1 MRYTLRKI
9 VFSLFFCGLN
19 FFFTPAL
26 SSEVVEKID
35 WHVTGLPF
43 SEHFDT
49 VKISTHPQNFRVK
62 QDEKGFIYVA
72 NGAGVL
78 IYDGQNWQLLKT
90 HNHPGAYDFELTEN
104 GRIYVGTAGDLG
116 YFEAGKSGIWQFTSL
131 SKNVV
136 NLPNISHVYRVL
148 QVENGIVFLSNTHLF
163 YYSPESGLSWYEKS
177 IDAVDCIFVD
187 DQLIVSTRQNKLLYF
202 DFDQTPVLTNTRAIS
217 NDLETSL
224 KAIRFEQL
232 SDGNILLFGR
242 EKLILKSNQGDLEV
256 IETQIDAWL
265 AENKITDVIELPD
278 DRFAIST
285 RSGGLAIITKSGK
298 LIRFY
303 STEHGLNNN
312 AISSL
317 FADREGSLW
326 LTSYSSGVTRVEL
339 DSAITQFSTD
349 DEFHINLSTVEFLG
363 RVFMGAQFGLFYLQ
377 PSQILHEQ
385 AKFLK
390 VDSEYLHVMSLL
402 NDGSGLLVGHL
413 KGIDILS
420 VSDNGT
426 FNTKKIDLKANELPE
441 IFEIIRNNKAHNEI
455 FAMSQYGIIKLIKL
469 NGEWQSLGYLKDFDK
484 RIESAFQDQ
493 DGKLWIGVEPN
504 QYYYLD
510 ELNQW
515 PSPMIKKLDTPI
527 KKGSVGATIFGLDNK
542 ILISNGLGEPVD
554 TINTDAQP
562 SSTTKLAEWAN
573 SGITG
578 ISYMSKSNQKQA
590 WFVARI
596 ESMNMFRVG
605 EISSMNGQT
614 YDIDFNALDRLR
626 LDFVH
631 AIYQDP
637 HNVLWINTNERVIR
651 YDPNKINSP
660 SLVYSPVVSEIKE
673 ISTDHVI
680 FNHAEFQHR
689 QSPIQLT
696 AEQNAIR
703 INFSSADYIHSRT
716 EQYRYRLGELDSE
729 WTDWQSKTSANFTN
743 IAPGEHLFELQYR
756 TNPKSVSEITE
767 LRIIRAP
774 YWFQSLLGQ
783 TLITVLVITLF
794 ILVSWLTAR
803 IRTNALHKKA
813 LALESQ
819 IEERTME
826 ITEKN
831 NQLADKNKLLR
842 QMDEAKSR
850 FLTNM
855 SHEFRTPLSLSIGP
869 LKDTIS
875 AGRIKNN
882 KDLEYVKLALKNN
895 LHMMD
900 LLSQMLDIDKIEADK
915 MPISVSEINLV
926 YYIKSYI
933 KRFQVEA
940 EKQSIRF
947 KTNGLEKDVLAY
959 FDKDHFEKILM
970 NLLSNAVKFS
980 PKNSEILVTLSTTKS
995 HAKLVV
1001 ADQGTGIDA
1010 DDLPFIFDR
1019 FYQAR
1024 PSPKETQEGT
1034 GIGLA
1039 LVKELMAL
1047 HQGKIQASSQLGRG
1061 SQFTLTILLGSDH
1074 YNASQMEE
1082 SERISPHFDSL
1093 ENKSEFKDTEKPS
1106 YADTDI
1112 GQSKGMKTL
1121 LVIDDNADIIAYI
1134 KSSLEETYHIIEAE
1148 NGLQGLQMAQQI
1160 QPDLIVSDVMMPE
1173 VDGYELTKLLKTDPE
1188 TAHIPLILLTAKSS
1202 KQNML
1207 EGLQIGADDYITK
1220 PFDSDELAARI
1231 ASLLTQKQRVAQKI
1245 LQQISEQPITTN
1257 FTKAFE
1263 SDAFSLKLDQIIFEN
1278 MGDEQFDVSQMFKK
1292 LNITRSTLFR
1302 RINDRFNC
1310 TPYQLL
1316 KSRRLELAHKMLVG
1330 KKGSTS
1336 EIAYAVGFHSVSTFS
1351 RAFSKKYQVSPS
1363 RIGASKTA

>member
-1 MRYTLRKI
+1 MRYTLPKI
-9 VFSLFFCGLN
+9 IFSLIFCGLIS
-19 FFFTPAL
+19 FFTPAF
-26 SSEVVEKID
+26 SSEIVEKID

-49 VKISTHPQNFRVK
+49 VKISTHSQNFRVK
-62 QDEKGFIYVA
+62 QDQKGFIYVA
-72 NGAGVL
+72 NGAGIL
-78 IYDGQNWQLLKT
+78 IYDGQNWQVLKT
-90 HNHPGAYDFELTEN
+90 HHHPGAYDFELTED

-116 YFEAGKSGIWQFTSL
+116 YFEADKSGIWQFTSI
-131 SKNVV
+131 SKNAA

-148 QVENGIVFLSNTHLF
+148 KVENGIVFLSNTHLF

-187 DQLIVSTRQNKLLYF
+187 NQLIVSTRQNELLYF
-202 DFDQTPVLTNTRAIS
+202 DFDQTPVLKTTRSIS
-217 NDLETSL
+217 SDAGTSL
-224 KAIRFEQL
+224 NAIHFEQL

-242 EKLILKSNQGDLEV
+242 EKLLLKTSQGNLEI
-256 IETQIDAWL
+256 IETQIDKWL
-265 AENKITDVIELPD
+265 SENKITDVIELPD
-278 DRFAIST
+278 NRLAIST
-285 RSGGLAIITKSGK
+285 RLGGLAIISKTGN
-298 LIRFY
+298 LIRFFN
-303 STEHGLNNN
+303 TEHGLNNN
-312 AISSL
+312 TVSSIYS
-317 FADREGSLW
+317 DREGSLW
-326 LTSYSSGVTRVEL
+326 LTSYTSGLTRVEL
-339 DSAITQFSTD
+339 DSDITQFSTD
-349 DEFHINLSTVEFLG
+349 DKFYINLSTVEFAD
-363 RVFMGAQFGLFYLQ
+363 RVFIGAQFGLFYLQ
-377 PSQILHEQ
+377 PAQTLHEQ

-402 NDGSGLLVGHL
+402 NDGSDLLVGHL

-420 VSDNGT
+420 VSDDGT
-426 FNTKKIDLKANELPE
+426 FTTKKIDLKVNELPE
-441 IFEIIRNNKAHNEI
+441 IFEIIRNNKASGEI
-455 FAMSQYGIIKLIKL
+455 FAMSQYGIIKLIKQ
-469 NGEWQSLGYLKDFDK
+469 NGEWQSSGYLKDFDN

-493 DGKLWIGVEPN
+493 DGRLWVGVEQN

-510 ELNQW
+510 ELNHW
-515 PSPMIKKLDTPI
+515 PSANIHKLDTPGM
-527 KKGSVGATIFGLDNK
+527 KGSQGAAIFSLDNN
-542 ILISNGLGEPVD
+542 IFISNVSGEPVKR
-554 TINTDAQP
+554 INTDAQP
-562 SSTTKLAEWAN
+562 SSAAKLAEWAN
-573 SGITG
+573 NDITG
-578 ISYMSKSNQKQA
+578 ISFMSQSKEKQA

-596 ESMNMFRVG
+596 ESMNMFRIG
-605 EISSMNGQT
+605 KISTKGLP
-614 YDIDFNALDRLR
+614 YDIDFTALDRLR
-626 LDFVH
+626 LDFAH

-637 HNVLWINTNERVIR
+637 HNILWVNTNERIIR
-651 YDPNKINSP
+651 YDPNKNIPPLS
-660 SLVYSPVVSEIKE
+660 VYSPIVSEIKLL
-673 ISTDHVI
+673 STDQVL
-680 FNHAEFQHR
+680 FNHSEFQHR
-689 QSPIQLT
+689 QRPVQLT

-703 INFSSADYIHSRT
+703 INFSSADFVHSKT
-716 EQYRYRLGELDSE
+716 EQYRYRLSE
-729 WTDWQSKTSANFTN
+729 HAPDWTDWQSKTSANFTN

-940 EKQSIRF
+940 EKQSIHF

-1047 HQGKIQASSQLGRG
+1047 HQGKIQASSQLGQG

-1134 KSSLEETYHIIEAE
+1134 KSSLEETYHIIQAE

-1330 KKGSTS
+1330 KKGSIS

-1351 RAFSKKYQVSPS
+1351 RAFSKKYQISPS
-1363 RIGASKTA
+1363 RIGASKTE